1 MALGASARS
10 VTGLFLRQALLPVVL
25 GASVGLLAA
34 FGIGRA
40 MASLLFGVRSGDP
53 ATLLASGALLALVG
67 LMAAYLPARRA
78 SRLDPMRALRAE

>member
-1 MALGASARS
+1 M
-10 VTGLFLRQALLPVVL
+10 VL

-40 MASLLFGVRSGDP
+40 MASLLFEVRSGDP
-53 ATLLASGALLALVG
+53 ATLLVSGALLALVG